1 MEITRLKIRFSMDWD
16 KLGNLDGFTT
26 IRKFTPEK
34 YDYYVQNIGHKFE
47 VWVCENYFYDTILK
61 SVAIVEPKNLDPK
74 LLEEDTRIDGKIQ
87 QDWYNRILHTKK
99 AILLEFARV
108 KLAVITDLAEFEGYF
123 QDLERTKLDEI
134 KDRE

>member
-1 MEITRLKIRFSMDWD
+1 LKMKIPRLKIRFSMDWD
-16 KLGNLDGFTT
+16 KLGNSDGFTT

-34 YDYYVQNIGHKFE
+34 YDYYVQNIGHRFE
-47 VWVCENYFYDTILK
+47 VWVCGNYFYDTILK
-61 SVAIVEPKNLDPK
+61 SVAIVEPKSLDPK

-108 KLAVITDLAEFEGYF
+108 KLAVITDLAEFEGY
-123 QDLERTKLDEI
+123 LRKL
-134 KDRE
+134 REEDGVK